1 MRKNN
6 NVVRTPSDNKYAGKT
21 TRDCQFAS
29 AISGRVR
36 KSKEFSTTI
45 HVRDVLNPHSY
56 VAKKNPDC
64 PTASPSI
71 FLVPPLIV
79 NQDFSFCLRSLQ
91 CVTAA

>member
-1 MRKNN
+1 MRINN

-56 VAKKNPDC
+56 VAKKIQ
-64 PTASPSI
+64 TVQLHHRLY
-71 FLVPPLIV
+71 F
-79 NQDFSFCLRSLQ
+79 
-91 CVTAA
+91 